1 MVRDIVDR
9 LFPLL
14 FDWDNFEMIFGFVLA
29 FLLGLWMGWGW
40 AWRKIGISS
49 LVCMVLY
56 ALGVWIEGSRSIFWF
71 VIGLGAAALM
81 PVLVIGMLVGKLWSA
96 RQNRVLNN

>member
-1 MVRDIVDR
+1 MVSSMLHR

-14 FDWDNFEMIFGFVLA
+14 LYWDSFEMIFGFALA
-29 FLLGLWMGWGW
+29 LLLGLWMGWGW
-40 AWRKIGISS
+40 AWKKIGISG

-81 PVLVIGMLVGKLWSA
+81 PVLVISMLVGKFWSA
-96 RQNRVLNN
+96 QRNRNWNN

>member
-1 MVRDIVDR
+1 MVRDIVER

-14 FDWDNFEMIFGFVLA
+14 FYWDNFEMLFGFVLA
-29 FLLGLWMGWGW
+29 LLLGLWMGWGW

-49 LVCMVLY
+49 FVCVVLY

-96 RQNRVLNN
+96 RRNRNWNS